1 MKSMTGFGKATKA
14 NAAYELTV
22 ELRSVN
28 NRYLDLNIRLPKE
41 FSALEN
47 KIRQTAKKELAR
59 GKVNVFVN
67 LEKHGSHSD
76 AVIDPALTKKLYSEL
91 QEIHNSLDL
100 KEPVTLSHLLEY
112 FPLSD
117 TGKIDLEEKGF
128 EALLMPALHEALG
141 NLNEMRAGEGKHLEE
156 DMRERIRLISTL
168 TEEVKQKAASNVQLV
183 FDRLV
188 ENVKMLIGEQKL
200 NTDRLEQEIALIS
213 DKVDITEECVR
224 MDSHLKLFMQTIGKT
239 GEVGKKLTFILQEM
253 LREANTMN
261 SKNANLEIQHLVIRM
276 KEEIEKIREQAQN
289 LE

>member
-213 DKVDITEECVR
+213 DKVDIPKNVYAWTA
-224 MDSHLKLFMQTIGKT
+224 
-239 GEVGKKLTFILQEM
+239 ILNCLCKQ
-253 LREANTMN
+253 
-261 SKNANLEIQHLVIRM
+261 
-276 KEEIEKIREQAQN
+276 
-289 LE
+289 